1 MSLLAFGVN
10 HTTAPVEL
18 RERISFGADVMPGAL
33 QQLKGETGIQEA
45 AILSTCNRT
54 EVYCSLDQSI
64 DQKPIRWFSEFH
76 GIRQD
81 QLQPFIYKYPD
92 ANAVK
97 HILRVASG
105 LDSMVLGEPQVLGQL
120 KSAYQAAL
128 KAGSIGKLLS
138 RLFQHSFRVAKQI
151 RTSTHIGTHPVSVA
165 FAAVRLAQQIFGNL
179 SDQTALLIGA
189 GDTIELAARHLHEH
203 GLKRMIIANRTL
215 ERAQHIASEYSA
227 YAIML
232 GDIPLHLAE
241 ADIVIS
247 STASQLPILG
257 KGAIERAIKARKH
270 RPMFLVDIAIPR
282 DIEPEAGELE
292 DVFLYTV
299 DDLRDV
305 IQENL
310 RNRKQAALQAEE
322 IIDTQVIHFMDWLN
336 SLDAVSTI
344 RALRDQAYSIQD
356 EVLKSAQQRLRA
368 GADPEKILQDVT
380 HTLTNKLIHAPSTQL
395 RTAGADGRDDL
406 LSAAQE
412 LFNLKSSGNSDPQSG
427 Q

>member
-1 MSLLAFGVN
+1 MSLLAFGLN

-18 RERISFGADVMPGAL
+18 RERVSFGSDVMPEAL
-33 QQLKGETGIQEA
+33 SQLTDEEGIEEA
-45 AILSTCNRT
+45 VILSTCNRT
-54 EVYCSLDQSI
+54 EVYCNLDQAGEQRS
-64 DQKPIRWFSEFH
+64 IRWFSEFH
-76 GIRQD
+76 GLKQD
-81 QLQPFIYKYPD
+81 QLQPFLYKYPD

-97 HILRVASG
+97 HVLRVASG

-120 KSAYQAAL
+120 KSAYQTAL
-128 KAGSIGKLLS
+128 QAGSIGKLLS

-151 RTSTHIGTHPVSVA
+151 RTSTMIGSHPVSVA

-189 GDTIELAARHLHEH
+189 GDTIELAARHLHEN
-203 GLKRMIIANRTL
+203 GLKKMIIANRTL
-215 ERAQHIASEYSA
+215 ERSQHLANEYSA
-227 YAIML
+227 YAIPL
-232 GDIPLHLAE
+232 SDIPHHLAE

-270 RPMFLVDIAIPR
+270 RPMFMVDIAVPR

-292 DVFLYTV
+292 DIYLYTV
-299 DDLRDV
+299 DDLKDV

-344 RALRDQAYSIQD
+344 RALREQAYSIQD
-356 EVLKSAQQRLRA
+356 EVLFSAQQKLRA
-368 GADPEKILQDVT
+368 GADPEKVLQEVT
-380 HTLTNKLIHAPSTQL
+380 RTLTNKLIHAPSTQL
-395 RTAGADGRDDL
+395 RAAGAEGRDDL
-406 LSAAQE
+406 LSAVQE
-412 LFNLKSSGNSDPQSG
+412 LYNLKTDVPSSGSG
-427 Q
+427 S